1 MWWARLLNVIS
12 GLLAGGVAASTNSYE
27 SIQTVTVGAG
37 GQSSITF
44 SSIPSTY
51 KHLQIRGIMLTTS
64 AGGTVDAT
72 LNSDT
77 ATNYSRH
84 RLVGYGTGVD
94 SYGESSISSF
104 RVFGE
109 FAGTGASPIAAA
121 IIMDILD
128 YSSANKNKTVRIAS
142 GVDRNGSGEVQLN
155 SAAWYNSSTAVSSVT
170 FTPSANFSQ
179 YSSFALYGI
188 KG

>member
-1 MWWARLLNVIS
+1 MNPILGIVASSIS
-12 GLLAGGVAASTNSYE
+12 GSLNASSYE
-27 SIQTVTVGAG
+27 SIQTVTVGSG
-37 GQSSITF
+37 GASSISF
-44 SSIPSTY
+44 NSIPSTY

-64 AGGTVDAT
+64 AGGVVDAT
-72 LNSDT
+72 LNGDT
-77 ATNYSRH
+77 AANYSRH
-84 RLVGYGTGVD
+84 RLVGYGSGVNAF
-94 SYGESSISSF
+94 GESSISAF

-155 SAAWYNSSTAVSSVT
+155 SAAWYNSSTAVSSIT

-179 YSSFALYGI
+179 YSQLALYGV